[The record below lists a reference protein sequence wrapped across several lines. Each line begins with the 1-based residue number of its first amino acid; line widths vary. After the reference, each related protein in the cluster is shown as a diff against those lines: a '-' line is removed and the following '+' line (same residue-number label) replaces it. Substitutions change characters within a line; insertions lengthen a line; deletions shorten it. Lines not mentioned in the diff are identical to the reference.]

1 MSTGS
6 GNLEFEDRLD
16 RANQEIYRAPLV
28 ARTKLNSL
36 LETLP
41 NDAVEMRSRVTERL
55 SIVERILGNFE
66 LATRFG
72 ETAASGYE
80 TINHPIGM
88 ARAWVSLGNIY
99 WSRGELER
107 ALNYY
112 QQAYNQRRKQPD
124 HAATA
129 GALASIANIH
139 VEMGRLTEAR
149 DEYERVLDLAHRASD
164 KRIIARTENNLSEC
178 LLELGHA
185 GTALNHARSALTAC
199 RKLGDLSEEPNVLI
213 NLGRILGKL
222 KFLQEAN
229 GYLTEAIRISAQT
242 GDRRTQAACLTLL
255 AHQLREHQS
264 NDSGRSPDDL
274 EDQAFKMAREIG
286 AHGLVRTICE
296 QAIEAAD
303 QVKDAARSRRYHGR
317 LDATPSP

>member
-6 GNLEFEDRLD
+6 DNPEFEDHLD

-28 ARTKLNSL
+28 AKSKLNAL

-41 NDAVEMRSRVTERL
+41 DDAVEMRSRVTERL

-66 LATRFG
+66 LATRLG
-72 ETAASGYE
+72 ETAAAGYE

-107 ALNYY
+107 ALGYY
-112 QQAYNQRRKQPD
+112 QQAYNQRRSKTD

-139 VEMGRLTEAR
+139 VEMGRFSEAR

-199 RKLGDLSEEPNVLI
+199 RKLGDRSEEPNVLI

-222 KFLQEAN
+222 QFPQEADD
-229 GYLTEAIRISAQT
+229 YLMESIEISAQT
-242 GDRRTQAACLTLL
+242 GDRRAQAESLALL
-255 AHQLREHQS
+255 AHQLRSHQPR
-264 NDSGRSPDDL
+264 DSARSPDDL
-274 EDQAFKMAREIG
+274 EDQAFKLAREIG
-286 AHGLVRTICE
+286 AHGLLKTICE
-296 QAIEAAD
+296 QAIEAAN
-303 QVKDAARSRRYHGR
+303 QANNTGLSRRYQGR
-317 LDATPSP
+317 LDATPSV